1 MDTRNDPTLTGRRT
15 ARVPYADLRIGDA
28 ERHQVEQEL
37 SAHFAEGRL
46 DQEELDQRLA
56 QVAAAKTRRQLAGV
70 LADLPVLGD
79 DQPAPPSR
87 PPMRAHP
94 FLAVALV
101 ALCLLVL
108 APAVGFA
115 AHFVWPL
122 WWVALIVA
130 FVAWRRHRRWRW

>member
-1 MDTRNDPTLTGRRT
+1 MDNRYDPPFTGRRT
-15 ARVPYADLRIGDA
+15 TRAPYADLRIGDT
-28 ERHQVEQEL
+28 ERHQVDQEL

-46 DQEELDQRLA
+46 DQAELDQRLA

-70 LADLPVLGD
+70 LADLPVLGE
-79 DQPAPPSR
+79 DQAPAPRR
-87 PPMRAHP
+87 PVHTHP

-101 ALCLLVL
+101 VLCLLAV

-122 WWVALIVA
+122 WWVVLIVA